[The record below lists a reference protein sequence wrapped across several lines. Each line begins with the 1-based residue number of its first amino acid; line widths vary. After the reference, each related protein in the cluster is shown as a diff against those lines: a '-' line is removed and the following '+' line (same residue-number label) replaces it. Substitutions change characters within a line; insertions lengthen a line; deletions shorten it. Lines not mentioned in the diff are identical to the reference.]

1 MATLLSVNVG
11 MPEDVPWQGRTVHTG
26 AWKSPVHG
34 PRTVRRLNIDG
45 DGQGDL
51 AGHGGEIRAVL
62 VYQLE
67 SYWYWQMQL
76 GRDNLAFGNFGENF
90 TVDGLPDD
98 EVCIGDRYRI
108 GEAEFEV
115 TQPRVTC
122 YRVGMRLG
130 EPAMASLLVAHH
142 RPGFYLRV
150 LTEGRVQAGDEI
162 TLTRKGPEELSVADT
177 DALLYLPGRDPAKLR
192 KALNIPA
199 LSPGWQQSFR
209 ELAAAQQPKQEPGW
223 PSERAG
229 TGQPREEPGWPDF
242 KAMRV
247 ARIVPET
254 STVSSIYLDTT
265 DSTPLPEARPGQYLS
280 IRLAVGDA
288 APTVR
293 SYSLSSTPTTS
304 TYRISV
310 KHEPHGQ
317 VSSYIHAR
325 LHPGDLVDIAS
336 PRGTFVLEEGTCPVV
351 LISAGIGA
359 TPVLAML
366 HQLAAARE
374 PRPVWWIH
382 IAHDRAQHAFAD
394 EAHELLAQLPN
405 AHEYIYYTAKGTPRG
420 AGPHEAAPHEAAP
433 QQAAPNPDEP
443 HITRGRPTASSLV
456 AMGVPTDADGYLCG
470 PPAFMDAFGGYLRE
484 HGLRPERIHT
494 EQFSALPAIN
504 PGVTPTTTVRPH
516 QPPGPPGGGP
526 LITFARS
533 GITTP
538 WSPAHA
544 SLLDLAEA
552 CDIPTRWSCRTGV
565 CHTCITHLVAG
576 DITYTTQP
584 LELPEA
590 GTVLICCSDPTTEV
604 VLDL

>member
-11 MPEDVPWQGRTVHTG
+11 MPKDVSWQGRAVHTG
-26 AWKSPVHG
+26 AWKSPVQG

-51 AGHGGEIRAVL
+51 AGHGGEMRAVL

-67 SYWYWQMQL
+67 SYQYWRKHL
-76 GRDNLAFGNFGENF
+76 GRDDLTFGVFGENF

-98 EVCIGDRYRI
+98 DVCIGDRYRI

-130 EPAMASLLVAHH
+130 EPAMAALLVAHH

-162 TLTRKGPEELSVADT
+162 TLTRKGPGELSVADT

-192 KALNIPA
+192 RALNIPA

-209 ELAAAQQPKQEPGW
+209 DLAAAQQPTPGQEPGW
-223 PSERAG
+223 PG
-229 TGQPREEPGWPDF
+229 F
-242 KAMRV
+242 KPLRV

-254 STVSSIYLDTT
+254 STVSSVYLDAVDGT
-265 DSTPLPEARPGQYLS
+265 SLPEARAGQYLS
-280 IRLAVGDA
+280 VRLAVGDTGPA
-288 APTVR
+288 VR
-293 SYSLSSTPTTS
+293 SYSLSSAPTAVS
-304 TYRISV
+304 YRISV
-310 KHEPHGQ
+310 KREAHGK
-317 VSSYIHAR
+317 VSGYIHER
-325 LHPGDLVDIAS
+325 LRPGDLLDIAS
-336 PRGTFVLEEGTCPVV
+336 PRGTFVLEEGTGPVV
-351 LISAGIGA
+351 LASAGIGV

-366 HQLAAARE
+366 HRLAAVQD

-382 IAHDRAQHAFAD
+382 VARNRAQHAFGE
-394 EAHELLAQLPN
+394 EAHALLAQLPD
-405 AHEYIYYTAKGTPRG
+405 AHEHIHYTA
-420 AGPHEAAPHEAAP
+420 EAALR
-433 QQAAPNPDEP
+433 PDG
-443 HITRGRPTASSLV
+443 RDFVQGRPTASSL
-456 AMGVPTDADGYLCG
+456 AALGLPTDADAYLCG
-470 PPAFMDAFGGYLRE
+470 PPAFMDDLGAHLRD

-504 PGVTPTTTVRPH
+504 PGVTPTAAVRPH
-516 QPPGPPGGGP
+516 QPPGPPGTGP
-526 LITFARS
+526 LVTFARS

-538 WSPAHA
+538 WSPRHG

-565 CHTCITHLVAG
+565 CHTCVTHLVSG
-576 DITYTTQP
+576 DITYTTPP
-584 LELPEA
+584 LEPPES
-590 GTVLICCSDPTTEV
+590 GSVLVCCSEPAAEV

>member
-1 MATLLSVNVG
+1 MARLLSVNVG
-11 MPEDVPWQGRTVHTG
+11 APKDVSWQGRTVHTG
-26 AWKSPVHG
+26 AWKFPVYG
-34 PRTVRRLNIDG
+34 ARMVRRLNVDG

-62 VYQLE
+62 VYQLQ
-67 SYWYWQMQL
+67 SYRHWEKQL
-76 GRDNLAFGNFGENF
+76 GRNDLTFGIFGENF

-150 LTEGRVQAGDEI
+150 ITEGHVQAGDEI
-162 TLTRKGPEELSVADT
+162 VQTRKGPEELSVADT
-177 DALLYLPGRDPAKLR
+177 DALLYLPDRDPAKLR

-199 LSPGWQQSFR
+199 LSPGWRQSFID
-209 ELAAAQQPKQEPGW
+209 LADAQQPAQEPGW
-223 PSERAG
+223 PGERAG
-229 TGQPREEPGWPDF
+229 SQQPRGEPGWPGF

-254 STVSSIYLDTT
+254 PAVASIYLSTT
-265 DSTPLPEARPGQYLS
+265 DGTALPEARPGQYLS
-280 IRLAVGDA
+280 VRLAVDDA
-288 APTVR
+288 APAVR
-293 SYSLSSTPTTS
+293 SYSLSSTPAAD

-310 KHEPHGQ
+310 KHEPHGR
-317 VSSYIHAR
+317 VSSYIHAT
-325 LHPGDLVDIAS
+325 LHPGDLVDIAA
-336 PRGTFVLEEGTCPVV
+336 PRGAFVLEAGTRPIA

-366 HQLAAARE
+366 HQLAATRD

-382 IAHDRAQHAFAD
+382 VAHDRAHHAFAD
-394 EAHELLAQLPN
+394 EAHALLTQLPQ
-405 AHEYIYYTAKGTPRG
+405 AHEHVYYTAEATP
-420 AGPHEAAPHEAAP
+420 H
-433 QQAAPNPDEP
+433 PDEP
-443 HITRGRPTASSLV
+443 YVAHGRPTAPSFT
-456 AMGVPTDADGYLCG
+456 AMGIPTDADAYLCG
-470 PPAFMDAFGGYLRE
+470 PPAFMDGIGSLLRD
-484 HGLRPERIHT
+484 HGLAPERIHT

-504 PGVTPTTTVRPH
+504 PGVTPTVAVRPH
-516 QPPGPPGGGP
+516 QPPGPTGTGP

-544 SLLDLAEA
+544 SFLDLAEA
-552 CDIPTRWSCRTGV
+552 CDVPTRWSCRTGV

-576 DITYTTQP
+576 DITYTTPP
-584 LELPEA
+584 LELPEE
-590 GTVLICCSDPTTEV
+590 GTVLVCCSRPTTEV

>member
-11 MPEDVPWQGRTVHTG
+11 MPQDVSWQGRTVHTG
-26 AWKSPVHG
+26 AWKAPVQG
-34 PRTVRRLNIDG
+34 SRMVRRLNVDG

-51 AGHGGEIRAVL
+51 AGHGGEMRAVL
-62 VYQLE
+62 VYQLQ
-67 SYWYWQMQL
+67 SYAYWRKQL
-76 GRDNLAFGNFGENF
+76 GRDDLTFGIFGENL

-130 EPAMASLLVAHH
+130 EPTMASLLVAHH

-150 LTEGRVQAGDEI
+150 ISEGHVQAGDEI

-177 DALLYLPGRDPAKLR
+177 DALLYLPDRDPAKLR
-192 KALNIPA
+192 RALNIPA

-229 TGQPREEPGWPDF
+229 TRQPGEEPGWPGF
-242 KAMRV
+242 KTMRV

-254 STVSSIYLDTT
+254 PTVSSVYLDIT
-265 DSTPLPEARPGQYLS
+265 DGTPLPEARPGQYLS
-280 IRLAVGDA
+280 LRLAVGDA

-293 SYSLSSTPTTS
+293 SYSLSSAPTAG

-317 VSSYIHAR
+317 VSRYIHDTLR
-325 LHPGDLVDIAS
+325 PGDLVDAAS
-336 PRGTFVLEEGTCPVV
+336 PRGTFVLDEGTRPVV
-351 LISAGIGA
+351 LVSAGIGA

-366 HQLAAARE
+366 HQLAATRD

-382 IAHDRAQHAFAD
+382 TAHDRAHHAFAD
-394 EAHELLAQLPN
+394 ESHALLAQLPD
-405 AHEYIYYTAKGTPRG
+405 AHEHIYYTA
-420 AGPHEAAPHEAAP
+420 EAPH
-433 QQAAPNPDEP
+433 PDEA
-443 HITRGRPTASSLV
+443 HITRGRPNALSL
-456 AMGVPTDADGYLCG
+456 AALGIPADADAYLCG
-470 PPAFMDAFGGYLRE
+470 PVVFMDDLGGFLRD
-484 HGLRPERIHT
+484 HGLRPERIHM

-504 PGVTPTTTVRPH
+504 PGIAPTAAVRPH
-516 QPPGPPGGGP
+516 QPPGPPGTGP

-533 GITTP
+533 GITTT

-565 CHTCITHLVAG
+565 CHTCVTHLVAG
-576 DITYTTQP
+576 DITYTTPP
-584 LELPEA
+584 LELPEP
-590 GTVLICCSDPTTEV
+590 GTVLVCCSEPTSEV

>member
-11 MPEDVPWQGRTVHTG
+11 IPKDVPWQGRTVHTG

-34 PRTVRRLNIDG
+34 PRMVRRLNIDG

-51 AGHGGEIRAVL
+51 AGHGGEMRAVL
-62 VYQLE
+62 VYQVQ
-67 SYWYWQMQL
+67 SYQYWQKQL
-76 GRDNLAFGNFGENF
+76 GRDDLTFGIFGENF

-115 TQPRVTC
+115 SQPRVTC

-130 EPAMASLLVAHH
+130 EPTMASLLVAHR

-150 LTEGRVQAGDEI
+150 ITEGHVQAGNEI
-162 TLTRKGPEELSVADT
+162 TLTRKGPEQLSVADI
-177 DALLYLPGRDPAKLR
+177 DALLYLPNRDPEKLR

-209 ELAAAQQPKQEPGW
+209 ELVAAQQPTQEPGW
-223 PSERAG
+223 PGERASAQ
-229 TGQPREEPGWPDF
+229 QPREEPGWPGF
-242 KAMRV
+242 KTMRV

-254 STVSSIYLDTT
+254 PTVSSIYLDTT
-265 DSTPLPEARPGQYLS
+265 DGTRLPQPRPGQYLS
-280 IRLAVGDA
+280 IRLDVGAA
-288 APTVR
+288 APAVR
-293 SYSLSSTPTTS
+293 SYSLSSAPTAG

-310 KHEPHGQ
+310 KHEPHGR
-317 VSSYIHAR
+317 VSHYLHTS
-325 LHPGDLVDIAS
+325 LHPGDLVEVAS
-336 PRGTFVLEEGTCPVV
+336 PRGAFVLQESTDPVL

-366 HQLAAARE
+366 HQLAATQD

-382 IAHDRAQHAFAD
+382 TAHDRAHHPFAD
-394 EAHELLAQLPN
+394 EAHTLLTQLLH
-405 AHEYIYYTAKGTPRG
+405 AHEHIYYTAD
-420 AGPHEAAPHEAAP
+420 APDP
-433 QQAAPNPDEP
+433 GQL
-443 HITRGRPTASSLV
+443 HITQGRPTATSLA
-456 AMGVPTDADGYLCG
+456 AMGIPANADAYLCG
-470 PPAFMDAFGGYLRE
+470 PPAFMDDLSGYLRD
-484 HGLRPERIHT
+484 HGLSPGHIHT
-494 EQFSALPAIN
+494 EAFSALPAIN
-504 PGVTPTTTVRPH
+504 PGVTPTAVIRPH
-516 QPPGPPGGGP
+516 QPPGPAGTGP

-538 WSPAHA
+538 WSPTHA
-544 SLLDLAEA
+544 TLLDLAEA

-584 LELPEA
+584 LESPES
-590 GTVLICCSDPTTEV
+590 GTILICCSEPTTEV

>member
-11 MPEDVPWQGRTVHTG
+11 LPQDVPWHGRTVHTG
-26 AWKSPVHG
+26 AWKSPVRG
-34 PRTVRRLNIDG
+34 PRMVRRLNVDG

-67 SYWYWQMQL
+67 SYRYWREHL
-76 GRDNLAFGNFGENF
+76 GRDDLVSGMFGENF

-150 LTEGRVQAGDEI
+150 LTEGRVRAGDEI
-162 TLTRKGPEELSVADT
+162 TLTRRGPGGLSVADT
-177 DALLYLPGRDPAKLR
+177 DALLYLPGRDPEMLR
-192 KALNIPA
+192 RALDVPA

-209 ELAAAQQPKQEPGW
+209 ELAAAGQEAGRPAGPGGAPGPAEAPGW
-223 PSERAG
+223 PG
-229 TGQPREEPGWPDF
+229 F

-247 ARIVPET
+247 ARIVAET
-254 STVSSIYLDTT
+254 PDISSIYLGTT
-265 DSTPLPEARPGQYLS
+265 DGSPLPAARAGQYLS
-280 IRLAVGDA
+280 IRLTIGG
-288 APTVR
+288 APVVR
-293 SYSLSSTPTTS
+293 SYSLSATPTAD

-310 KHEPHGQ
+310 RHEAHGKA
-317 VSSYIHAR
+317 SAYLHAALR
-325 LHPGDLVDIAS
+325 AGDLVDIAA
-336 PRGTFVLEEGTCPVV
+336 PRGTFVLEAGTRPVV
-351 LISAGIGA
+351 LVSAGIGA

-366 HQLAAARE
+366 HRLAAATD
-374 PRPVWWIH
+374 PRPVWWVH
-382 IAHDRAQHAFAD
+382 VARDRAHHVFAD
-394 EAHELLAQLPN
+394 EARTLLARLPD
-405 AHEYIYYTAKGTPRG
+405 AHEYVYYTADARATPA
-420 AGPHEAAPHEAAP
+420 AGGRRAG
-433 QQAAPNPDEP
+433 
-443 HITRGRPTASSLV
+443 RGRPTASSLT
-456 AMGVPTDADGYLCG
+456 AMGIPADADAYLCG
-470 PPAFMDAFGGYLRE
+470 PPSFMDDLAAHLRE
-484 HGLRPERIHT
+484 CGLRPEAIHT
-494 EQFSALPAIN
+494 EQFSALPAVN
-504 PGVTPTTTVRPH
+504 PGLLPTAAVRPH
-516 QPPGPPGGGP
+516 QPPGPPGAGP
-526 LITFARS
+526 LVHFARS
-533 GITTP
+533 GVTTP

-565 CHTCITHLVAG
+565 CHTCVTHLLAG
-576 DITYTTQP
+576 DVAYTTPP
-584 LELPEA
+584 LEPPEP
-590 GTVLICCSDPTTEV
+590 GSVLVCCSEPATEA

>member
-11 MPEDVPWQGRTVHTG
+11 MPKDVSWQGRTVRTG
-26 AWKSPVHG
+26 AWKAPVQG
-34 PRTVRRLNIDG
+34 PRMVRRLNVEG

-62 VYQLE
+62 VYQLQ
-67 SYWYWQMQL
+67 SYQYWQKQL
-76 GRDNLAFGNFGENF
+76 GRDDLTFGMFGENF

-98 EVCIGDRYRI
+98 DVCIGDRYRI
-108 GEAEFEV
+108 GEAQFEV

-150 LTEGRVQAGDEI
+150 ITEGHVQAGDAI

-177 DALLYLPGRDPAKLR
+177 DALLYLPDRDPAKLR

-209 ELAAAQQPKQEPGW
+209 ELAAAQQPTQEPGW
-223 PSERAG
+223 PGERA
-229 TGQPREEPGWPDF
+229 TTQQPREAPRWPGF
-242 KAMRV
+242 KTMRV

-254 STVSSIYLDTT
+254 PTVSSIYLKTT
-265 DSTPLPEARPGQYLS
+265 DGTPLPEARPGQYLS
-280 IRLAVGDA
+280 LRLPVADA
-288 APTVR
+288 APAVR
-293 SYSLSSTPTTS
+293 TYSLSSTS
-304 TYRISV
+304 EEGTYRISV
-310 KHEPHGQ
+310 KHEPHGK
-317 VSSYIHAR
+317 VSSYIHTR
-325 LHPGDLVDIAS
+325 LRPGDLLGVAS
-336 PRGTFVLEEGTCPVV
+336 PRGTFVLQEGTRPIA

-366 HQLAAARE
+366 HHLAARE
-374 PRPVWWIH
+374 DPRPVWWIH
-382 IAHDRAQHAFAD
+382 TAHDRAHHAFAD
-394 EAHELLAQLPN
+394 ETHTLLRRLPN
-405 AHEYIYYTAKGTPRG
+405 AHEHIYYTSET
-420 AGPHEAAPHEAAP
+420 AGPERSY
-433 QQAAPNPDEP
+433 
-443 HITRGRPTASSLV
+443 ITQGRPTASSLAV
-456 AMGVPTDADGYLCG
+456 LGIPAGADAYLCG
-470 PPAFMDAFGGYLRE
+470 PPAFMDDIAGFLRD
-484 HGLRPERIHT
+484 HGLSPERIHT

-504 PGVTPTTTVRPH
+504 PGITPTVAVRPH
-516 QPPGPPGGGP
+516 QPAGPRGTGP

-533 GITTP
+533 GVTTP

-565 CHTCITHLVAG
+565 CHTCITQLVAG
-576 DITYTTQP
+576 DITYTTPP

-590 GTVLICCSDPTTEV
+590 GTILVCCSTPTTEV